1 MIPDVNVPPEAKI
14 DEKLMDEKTHAKPH
28 TWINGVMLQ
37 AASETLGAPIIIWW
51 KSQKKIWRRH
61 TCAPAFDRNGYA
73 KMTKTAKAIVL
84 SLEKE
89 HYTWVKP
96 PTDVTIPRQW
106 LQETV
111 APDPSVLSGAEGS
124 GCCSV
129 ATPSVYSARTGQSTA
144 KKMGRTPSVCTVATP
159 SVRTIR
165 HHTKVPGAFRN
176 PSRSHKTPSVYTQQD
191 QDHKA
196 MRTCGLKSRGAG
208 SNQAIV
214 LKPKLGVRKR
224 RLKTPS
230 RGQQAKASVAGVDM
244 PFLKKGRAS
253 QVTWSC
259 PLCKYDAH
267 GTTKAI
273 YPQKRHHVQTR
284 HPLEKYGNLIGKA
297 QITVATPSADLPA
310 DARAWKC
317 PLCPKALP
325 ALPKRETHLAIS
337 RHRREEH
344 PEINTKD
351 WKSAM
356 VKVWARGVKKP
367 KVARQS
373 RTKAD
378 KLRKKLWP
386 SHDLV
391 EVYCQCPK
399 ASFHRNPT
407 QFWCVG
413 CMAKLAGYGG
423 GSRPRDEKLTCHQVK
438 KLAQAK
444 QRVRR
449 AWAIIKD
456 LKTVDSKPLKHSWV
470 RDLIEEGIEP
480 NPGPDMLKCISL
492 NTQGAPGA
500 WHALQLMQE
509 ERIHVG
515 LCRKSPCPQKK
526 FSLSDFLPT
535 KAGLDC
541 IISWV
546 MLILG
551 QGGAEPSLYKN
562 FYMRNF

>member
-1 MIPDVNVPPEAKI
+1 
-14 DEKLMDEKTHAKPH
+14 
-28 TWINGVMLQ
+28 
-37 AASETLGAPIIIWW
+37 
-51 KSQKKIWRRH
+51 
-61 TCAPAFDRNGYA
+61 
-73 KMTKTAKAIVL
+73 
-84 SLEKE
+84 
-89 HYTWVKP
+89 
-96 PTDVTIPRQW
+96 
-106 LQETV
+106 
-111 APDPSVLSGAEGS
+111 
-124 GCCSV
+124 
-129 ATPSVYSARTGQSTA
+129 
-144 KKMGRTPSVCTVATP
+144 MGRTPSVCTVATP

-317 PLCPKALP
+317 PLCPKAFP
-325 ALPKRETHLAIS
+325 ALPKRETHLAVS

-562 FYMRNF
+562 FYMRNFWKHGLNMTAKPLRSTWRGSISYPTMWQFQVRHQTLLRRSSCGFKKALDRSLGSSWGTGTRSLMNVVCPRFWSKKVPNYSQSKTHAVACYLPAGWVAGKLIWHYQPKICGSGASVHGSDHWWP

>member
-1 MIPDVNVPPEAKI
+1 
-14 DEKLMDEKTHAKPH
+14 
-28 TWINGVMLQ
+28 
-37 AASETLGAPIIIWW
+37 
-51 KSQKKIWRRH
+51 
-61 TCAPAFDRNGYA
+61 
-73 KMTKTAKAIVL
+73 
-84 SLEKE
+84 
-89 HYTWVKP
+89 
-96 PTDVTIPRQW
+96 
-106 LQETV
+106 
-111 APDPSVLSGAEGS
+111 
-124 GCCSV
+124 
-129 ATPSVYSARTGQSTA
+129 
-144 KKMGRTPSVCTVATP
+144 
-159 SVRTIR
+159 
-165 HHTKVPGAFRN
+165 
-176 PSRSHKTPSVYTQQD
+176 
-191 QDHKA
+191 
-196 MRTCGLKSRGAG
+196 MRTCSLKSKGAG

-224 RLKTPS
+224 HLKTPS

-259 PLCKYDAH
+259 PLCKYEVH

-284 HPLEKYGNLIGKA
+284 HPLEKYENLIGKA

-325 ALPKRETHLAIS
+325 ALPKRETHLAVS
-337 RHRREEH
+337 RHRRDEH

-373 RTKAD
+373 RTKAE

-386 SHDLV
+386 GHDLV

-413 CMAKLAGYGG
+413 CTAKLAGYGG

-456 LKTVDSKPLKHSWV
+456 LKTVDGKPLKPRLHSWV

-500 WHALQLMQE
+500 WHALQMMQE

-515 LCRKSPCPQKK
+515 LLQEISMSPKEIQSFQFFANKSGFRLHYQLGDANLRPGRGSAVLVQKHLHLHAK
-526 FSLSDFLPT
+526 FLKTWFEHDCQPVAVNVEGVNFVSNYVAVSGSAPDTSQEILLWLQESLGQKPWIIMGDWNQVPDECCMSQILVEEGAQLLAVKDTCSRLLPT
-535 KAGLDC
+535 R
-541 IISWV
+541 W
-546 MLILG
+546 LG
-551 QGGAEPSLYKN
+551 RRAIDFGITNYQPKICGSGASVHGSDHW
-562 FYMRNF
+562 